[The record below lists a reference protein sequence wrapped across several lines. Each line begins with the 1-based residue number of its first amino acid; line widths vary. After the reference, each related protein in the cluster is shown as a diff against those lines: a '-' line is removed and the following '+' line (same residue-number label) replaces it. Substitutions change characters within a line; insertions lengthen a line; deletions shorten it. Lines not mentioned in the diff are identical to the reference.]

1 MFNHQNIC
9 IHQGE
14 KQLGGIEVEQ
24 IRRISNVRIHV
35 ERVIGNICK
44 KCSILGTTQPIHFVT
59 IGNGEVTTPDKIATS
74 CCDLVNL
81 YDSVAPF
88 E

>member
-24 IRRISNVRIHV
+24 TRRISNVRIHV
-35 ERVIGNICK
+35 ERVIGKICK
-44 KCSILGTTQPIHFVT
+44 KYSILGASQPIHFVT
-59 IGNGEVTTPDKIATS
+59 IGNGEVTTPDKIVTS
-74 CCDLVNL
+74 CCALVNFCE
-81 YDSVAPF
+81 SVVPF